1 MSETNQDK
9 NCLHVEGQPDVG
21 VRTQMKSGREH
32 PLEVTQHR
40 VPEPKNEG
48 QTDMRFTNS
57 TGGGDMSMP

>member
-1 MSETNQDK
+1 M
-9 NCLHVEGQPDVG
+9 EGQPDEG
-21 VRTQMKSGREH
+21 VRTQMKSGREN

-40 VPEPKNEG
+40 VSEPKNEG